1 MIAKLIKIL
10 TQKKRKKQEGFTL
23 IEILVVVVI
32 IGLLA
37 SLVGPRLFK
46 KVDDAKIKVARE
58 QIRELK
64 VALDLYKLDV
74 GRYPDSLEALV
85 RNDGS
90 ENWDGPYLQKNYI
103 PNDPWGNPYQ
113 YEVIDGGDSVRITST
128 GGGKITITNED

>member
-1 MIAKLIKIL
+1 MISKLIKIL
-10 TQKKRKKQEGFTL
+10 TQDKRKKQEGFTL

-37 SLVGPRLFK
+37 SLVGPKLFK
-46 KVDDAKIKVARE
+46 KVDKAKIEVAKE

-74 GRYPDSLEALV
+74 GKYPDSLEALIH
-85 RNDGS
+85 NDGS
-90 ENWDGPYLQKNYI
+90 ENWDGPYLQKKYI